1 MDIKRNITLLMDFY
15 ELTMSNGYFINNLQD
30 DIAVFDLFYR
40 KNPDDAAYSI
50 FVGLEDIINYILN
63 LHFDD
68 EDINYLKSLNIFN
81 DNFFNYSFNN
91 FIFIFAAFIFISFH

>member
-15 ELTMSNGYFINNLQD
+15 ELTMSNGYFINNLKD

-50 FVGLEDIINYILN
+50 FVGL
-63 LHFDD
+63 
-68 EDINYLKSLNIFN
+68 
-81 DNFFNYSFNN
+81 
-91 FIFIFAAFIFISFH
+91 

>member
-15 ELTMSNGYFINNLQD
+15 ELTMSNGYFINNLKD

-50 FVGLEDIINYILN
+50 FVGLEFIILGIIMIIVFRINAFLRRFLLFSSRTFALGTPRAIKIMVADKYI
-63 LHFDD
+63 
-68 EDINYLKSLNIFN
+68 K
-81 DNFFNYSFNN
+81 
-91 FIFIFAAFIFISFH
+91 